1 MIRALAL
8 LHDPELN
15 DCERALIAAAET
27 GQLVDRRTG
36 DDDPAGGAQWG
47 PERTVRA
54 DLLYELLTG
63 RREPE
68 PRAVVLRGARI
79 VGALNLE
86 AASLVCPLSLHGCF
100 FDAAV
105 NLNRAEA
112 PALAITGCHLPCLAA
127 EQLQTS
133 GNVELDRSTLSVVSL
148 LGAHIRGQLSLNGT
162 KLTGGIWPLQLG
174 SAALVS
180 LQEEARSGDRR
191 RAAAVVG
198 DWLTVDQGLFCRD
211 GFTAHGELRL
221 LGATIGGQL
230 LLDGATL
237 SNESG
242 AALLADG
249 VTVAGGMSC
258 GDGFTARGD
267 LRLPGAHVT
276 AGLDFYGAEVIG
288 RLVLFGAHVRADL
301 VLDGAT
307 LSNESGRAL
316 SGDRL
321 RVDGDMHFGNDF
333 TARGELRLFGARV
346 GGALVFDGATL
357 SNESGRALLADRITV
372 ADDMFCRYGFTA
384 HGKLG
389 LLGATVGGG
398 LSLDGAE
405 VSGGLVLYG
414 AHVTADLSVEG
425 ATLTNQ
431 SGPALSAGRLRV
443 DGNMFCRDGFTSH
456 GEVHL
461 AGAEVGGSLTLNGA
475 TLVNHDG
482 TALDLSEATVS
493 RGLRLRL
500 ATPPDGLVELTH
512 MRAGALYDSE
522 RTWPASLKLQGFR
535 YDYVEADTEIGVS
548 GRLQWL
554 ERDPSGYLP
563 QPYEQLRAFYR
574 RSGNDAAARQVAIAR
589 QRRRRAQ
596 LPLTGKV
603 WNSFLHWTVGYG
615 YRTWQAALWLIFLVA
630 ISAPIFADAHP
641 DDITPARRLSE
652 IPPFEPVV
660 YTLDVLVPVVSLGQ
674 RGAWIP
680 HAAAQ
685 WCSVALTI
693 AGWALTTAVVAGLS
707 GVLRRD

>member
-1 MIRALAL
+1 
-8 LHDPELN
+8 
-15 DCERALIAAAET
+15 
-27 GQLVDRRTG
+27 
-36 DDDPAGGAQWG
+36 
-47 PERTVRA
+47 
-54 DLLYELLTG
+54 
-63 RREPE
+63 
-68 PRAVVLRGARI
+68 
-79 VGALNLE
+79 
-86 AASLVCPLSLHGCF
+86 
-100 FDAAV
+100 
-105 NLNRAEA
+105 
-112 PALAITGCHLPCLAA
+112 
-127 EQLQTS
+127 
-133 GNVELDRSTLSVVSL
+133 VVSL
-148 LGAHIRGQLSLNGT
+148 LGAHIKGQLSLHGA
-162 KLTGGIWPLQLG
+162 KLTGGIWPLKLG
-174 SAALVS
+174 SAALVPPE
-180 LQEEARSGDRR
+180 EEARSADRR
-191 RAAAVVG
+191 RAAAVVC

-211 GFTAHGELRL
+211 GFTAQGELRL

-230 LLDGATL
+230 ILDGATL

-249 VTVAGGMSC
+249 LTVTGGMSC
-258 GDGFTARGD
+258 GDGFTVRGE

-276 AGLDFYGAEVIG
+276 AGLDFHGAKVSG

-301 VLDGAT
+301 VLNDTT
-307 LSNESGRAL
+307 LSNDSGRAL

-321 RVDGDMHFGNDF
+321 RVDGDIHCGKDF
-333 TARGELRLFGARV
+333 IAHGELRLLGARV
-346 GGALVFDGATL
+346 GGALVLDGATL
-357 SNESGRALLADRITV
+357 SNDSGRALLADRLTV
-372 ADDMFCRYGFTA
+372 ADDMLCRDGFTA
-384 HGKLG
+384 HGELR
-389 LLGATVGGG
+389 LVDATVGG
-398 LSLDGAE
+398 LVLDGAE
-405 VSGGLVLYG
+405 VSGGLALYG
-414 AHVTADLSVEG
+414 AHVTADLCLGG
-425 ATLTNQ
+425 ATLANQ
-431 SGPALSAGRLRV
+431 SGPALSARQLRV
-443 DGNMFCRDGFTSH
+443 DGDMLCREGFTSH
-456 GEVHL
+456 GEVCL
-461 AGAEVGGSLTLNGA
+461 ASAKFGGQLTLNDA
-475 TLVNHDG
+475 TLINHDG

-493 RGLRLRL
+493 RGLWLRL

-522 RTWPASLKLQGFR
+522 PTWPANLKLQGFR
-535 YDYVEADTEIGVS
+535 YDHLEADTEIGVS

-563 QPYEQLRAFYR
+563 HPYEQLRAFYR
-574 RSGNDAAARQVAIAR
+574 RSGDDAAARLVAIAG

-630 ISAPIFADAHP
+630 IGAPIFAGAHP
-641 DDITPARRLSE
+641 DDITPARKLSE